1 MNDKKRYGQDRS
13 SGAGQKNSTNSEH
26 RGGGGGDYNS
36 ANNFGNGGGQDD
48 GDNGN
53 GGDVT
58 EEIEIK
64 TKARYTE
71 APVEILREFN
81 MSGNERKFEQIIADL
96 KFLAKVKPNQKI
108 NVSTKQIV
116 SSENYADRIHRTYLQ
131 VEGKKTTITF
141 VRDVITA
148 AIDQMFFFNN
158 LKHQFYHK
166 LADIIREQITLA
178 KVGITGLATTYS
190 ENDSISSEME
200 AIVTSIDAKL
210 QI

>member
-1 MNDKKRYGQDRS
+1 MNDNKKRYGQERS
-13 SGAGQKNSTNSEH
+13 SKNSEH
-26 RGGGGGDYNS
+26 RGGGDY
-36 ANNFGNGGGQDD
+36 ANGSNFGGVNNGGNTED
-48 GDNGN
+48 GDNCNN

-64 TKARYTE
+64 TKARFTE

>member
-1 MNDKKRYGQDRS
+1 M
-13 SGAGQKNSTNSEH
+13 GQKNSNSDH
-26 RGGGGGDYNS
+26 RGGGGDYSGN
-36 ANNFGNGGGQDD
+36 NGGGQED
-48 GDNGN
+48 GDNDRN
-53 GGDVT
+53 NDRNTDRNTDRNNDRNNDVT
-58 EEIEIK
+58 EEIEVK
-64 TKARYTE
+64 TKKRFTD

-81 MSGNERKFEQIIADL
+81 MSGNERKFEQIISDL

-141 VRDVITA
+141 VREVITA

-158 LKHQFYHK
+158 LKHPFYHR
-166 LADIIREQITLA
+166 LADIIREEITMAQI
-178 KVGITGLATTYS
+178 GITGLATTYS

-200 AIVTSIDAKL
+200 AIVTSINAKL
-210 QI
+210 QIS

>member
-1 MNDKKRYGQDRS
+1 MNDNKKRYGQERS
-13 SGAGQKNSTNSEH
+13 SKNSEH
-26 RGGGGGDYNS
+26 RGGGGGDY
-36 ANNFGNGGGQDD
+36 ANGSNFGGVNNGGNTED
-48 GDNGN
+48 GDNCNN

-64 TKARYTE
+64 TKARFTE